1 MKPWIGL
8 NAAMTQDGRRQ
19 IDGAVAI
26 LLDGKIHSLPQERL
40 SRRKHDGGVA
50 IALHYVL
57 EGFGL
62 DFGDIERFVISTSG
76 EPTPGRE
83 APVHLRPDG
92 RLTLQDL
99 GVEPDRIEWRN
110 SHHESHAF
118 EAIFAA
124 RNVGTLSLPA
134 LIFVADRVGQPGEHQ
149 SYYRFDGNKL
159 ELIHRDPAIAGCLN
173 GLGETYDRI
182 TRHLGWREQIDAGKT
197 MALAGL
203 ANSSTGP
210 DARLFFDC
218 RDGAILSLLPRDEEI
233 SIAILARLCP
243 ARPAPERLLD
253 EGAALAAR
261 LQGELEAAVI
271 AALAPLIGAIRPRI
285 LLCGGGLATNCRLLG
300 RLSGAFPDLAVQGSL
315 APGDTGQGI
324 GNLVAAYFR
333 RFGKLPGEADPLGGF
348 WRKGDGW
355 DFCPQTLDRIPLRG
369 ADRHIVPILGDDADA
384 DQAANRLAKGD
395 ILATMAG
402 VHEPGPRALG
412 FHSLL
417 ADARDA
423 DLRHVLNAIVKEREA
438 FRPFGAMMEKRAFDR
453 FFGPSPS
460 AAPFMDLA
468 LPASPEFK
476 ALYPAAIHADGSS
489 RVQVLGRMHEGS
501 FVARLLRVLA
511 EQHGVEAV
519 INTSLNPKAKP
530 ILYEAASLADFRQQN
545 FD

>member
-26 LLDGKIHSLPQERL
+26 LLDGKIHSLPQERI

-50 IALHYVL
+50 SALNHAL
-57 EGFGL
+57 ERFGL
-62 DFGDIERFVISTSG
+62 DFGDIERFVVSTSG

-99 GVEPDRIEWRN
+99 GVEPDRIEWRD

-124 RNVGTLSLPA
+124 RNAETLRLPA
-134 LIFVADRVGQPGEHQ
+134 LIFIADRIGQPGEHQ
-149 SYYRFDGNKL
+149 SYYRFDGDKL
-159 ELIHRDPAIAGCLN
+159 GLIHRDPTIAGCLN

-182 TRHLGWREQIDAGKT
+182 TRHLGWRENIDAGKT

-218 RDGAILSLLPRDEEI
+218 RDGTILSLLSRDEEV
-233 SIAILARLCP
+233 STAILARVCL
-243 ARPAPERLLD
+243 ARPSPEPLLD
-253 EGAALAAR
+253 AGAALAAR
-261 LQGELEAAVI
+261 LQSELEAAVI
-271 AALAPLIGAIRPRI
+271 AALAPLIDAIRPRL

-300 RLSGAFPDLAVQGSL
+300 RLSRAFSNLAVQGSL

-324 GNLVAAYFR
+324 GNLVAAYFQ

-348 WRKGDGW
+348 WRKRDGW
-355 DFCPQTLDRIPLRG
+355 DFFPEMLQPIPLRG
-369 ADRHIVPILGDDADA
+369 TDRHIVPILGDDADA
-384 DQAANRLAKGD
+384 DAAAERLVRGD
-395 ILATMAG
+395 ILATMSDI
-402 VHEPGPRALG
+402 HEPGPRALG

-417 ADARDA
+417 ADAREA
-423 DLRHVLNAIVKEREA
+423 DLRHVLNTVVKGREA
-438 FRPFGAMMEKRAFDR
+438 FRPFGAIMEKRAFER
-453 FFGPSPS
+453 FFGLSPS

-468 LPASPEFK
+468 LPAPPEFK
-476 ALYPAAIHADGSS
+476 TLYPAAIHADGTS

-501 FVARLLRVLA
+501 FVARLLRTLA
-511 EQHGVEAV
+511 ERYRLDAI

-530 ILYEAASLADFRQQN
+530 ILYEVAFLTGFRQQ
-545 FD
+545 DTD

>member
-50 IALHYVL
+50 MALRYAL
-57 EGFGL
+57 ESFGL
-62 DFGDIERFVISTSG
+62 DFGDIERFVVSTSG
-76 EPTPGRE
+76 EPTPGRA

-124 RNVGTLSLPA
+124 RNAGALRLPA
-134 LIFVADRVGQPGEHQ
+134 LIFVADRIGQPGEHQ
-149 SYYRFDGNKL
+149 SCYRFDGDRL
-159 ELIHRDPAIAGCLN
+159 GLIHRDPTSAGCLN

-182 TRHLGWREQIDAGKT
+182 TRHLGWREQVDAGKT

-210 DARLFFDC
+210 DVRLFFDC
-218 RDGAILSLLPRDEEI
+218 RDGAILSLLPRDEET
-233 SIAILARLCP
+233 STTILSRVCP
-243 ARPAPERLLD
+243 ARPSPERLLD

-271 AALAPLIGAIRPRI
+271 AALTPLIGAIRPRL

-300 RLSGAFPDLAVQGSL
+300 RLSDAFPDLAVQGSL
-315 APGDTGQGI
+315 APGDTGQSI
-324 GNLVAAYFR
+324 GNLVAAYFQ
-333 RFGKLPGEADPLGGF
+333 RFGELPGEADPLGGF
-348 WRKGDGW
+348 WRKGEGW
-355 DFCPQTLDRIPLRG
+355 DFSAEMLQPIPLRG
-369 ADRHIVPILGDDADA
+369 TDRHIVPILGDEADA
-384 DQAANRLAKGD
+384 DQAASRLVEGD
-395 ILATMAG
+395 ILATMSDIY
-402 VHEPGPRALG
+402 EPGPRALG

-417 ADARDA
+417 ADPRDA
-423 DLRHVLNAIVKEREA
+423 DQRHVLNAVVKGREA
-438 FRPFGAMMEKRAFDR
+438 FRPFGAIMDKRAFER
-453 FFGPSPS
+453 FFGPFPS

-476 ALYPAAIHADGSS
+476 ALYPAAIHTDGSS

-511 EQHGVEAV
+511 EQHGVEA
-519 INTSLNPKAKP
+519 ILNTSLNPKGKP
-530 ILYEAASLADFRQQN
+530 ILYEAASLSDFRQHSAG
-545 FD
+545 